1 MRKETDLEEVKEIA
15 TLLLWLPPQATKFSP
30 MIVKHPFTD
39 CGMVVLRNSQQ
50 EPKPVNILESE
61 SAFSCWREEIGKRI
75 KQAKSVQEIYPLVTK
90 SYTFAFLKHTAD
102 YLSQKD
108 LSEILSMAWVNTEC
122 PNLDQNLSQRQKLA
136 LFQAADP
143 IYLMDASER
152 EKLERLEDEVTV
164 YFENAAKQGNNAAE
178 YQLGKLYLYG
188 KEVRQNEAKAMEYL
202 TAASEHGNT
211 FARALLERIETDRQQ
226 FAAQRQT
233 QMVSVCAS
241 GLFQDIARLLQTRLE
256 EDGKGNMGLVDRKLR
271 RQIEEKKQAQGLK
284 HG

>member
-1 MRKETDLEEVKEIA
+1 MHRAEKLYAFFLPKIQHEEKERMRKETDLEEVKEIA

-164 YFENAAKQGNNAAE
+164 YRGVTSWTLDYETADWFAHRFGET
-178 YQLGKLYLYG
+178 GKVYEARIN
-188 KEVRQNEAKAMEYL
+188 KEHIYVLFNSRGEWEVIVDPKYL
-202 TAASEHGNT
+202 TELREAPKQEEGPT
-211 FARALLERIETDRQQ
+211 L
-226 FAAQRQT
+226 T
-233 QMVSVCAS
+233 Q
-241 GLFQDIARLLQTRLE
+241 
-256 EDGKGNMGLVDRKLR
+256 
-271 RQIEEKKQAQGLK
+271 
-284 HG
+284 